1 MAVQLFH
8 GVSSDCSILCNV
20 IFVFYVATFFI
31 HSLCDCL
38 MLNIICISNCVYIQ
52 TDRTAAN
59 ADQNG
64 LCHRNCIRNVANGK
78 RQVDCIY
85 KNDVISVAQG
95 SVKIQGKKEENKVS
109 I

>member
-1 MAVQLFH
+1 
-8 GVSSDCSILCNV
+8 
-20 IFVFYVATFFI
+20 
-31 HSLCDCL
+31 

-64 LCHRNCIRNVANGK
+64 LCHRNCVGNVADGK
-78 RQVDCIY
+78 RQEECIC
-85 KNDVISVAQG
+85 KNYVISVAQG
-95 SVKIQGKKEENKVS
+95 SVKIQGKKEENKVR